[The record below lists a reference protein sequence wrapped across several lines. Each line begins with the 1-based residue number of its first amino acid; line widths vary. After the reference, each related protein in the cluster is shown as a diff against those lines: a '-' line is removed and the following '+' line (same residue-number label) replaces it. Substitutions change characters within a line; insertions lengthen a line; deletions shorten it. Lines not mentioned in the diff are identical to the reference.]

1 MEKLLE
7 RLFYVAFSFPYQY
20 YSYYLHLMNILFRL
34 IEAASDTKSA
44 SYARD
49 VEDQAWELIVIS
61 ELKLL
66 KKF

>member
-1 MEKLLE
+1 MEKLLKG
-7 RLFYVAFSFPYQY
+7 LFYVAFSFPYQY

-49 VEDQAWELIVIS
+49 VEDQA
-61 ELKLL
+61 
-66 KKF
+66 